1 MMRGMDSRDSQ
12 KDLRDRVRYQIA
24 YEKDITNNPY
34 RPDTFDNN
42 PKDIKTLSNTKPVI
56 SKRASDIKD
65 QVLEGRKKAQ
75 YNKAN
80 SPFMKFSQPVDGR
93 IQQGTFF

>member
-34 RPDTFDNN
+34 RPYTFDNN
-42 PKDIKTLSNTKPVI
+42 PKDIKSLSNTKPVI

-80 SPFMKFSQPVDGR
+80 SGFMRFSTPIDTK
-93 IQQGTFF
+93 IKQGVYF

>member
-1 MMRGMDSRDSQ
+1 MDSRDTE
-12 KDLRDRVRYQIA
+12 KDLRDRARYQIA

-34 RPDTFDNN
+34 RPDTFNNN
-42 PKDIKTLSNTKPVI
+42 PKDIQILSKSKPVI

-80 SPFMKFSQPVDGR
+80 SGFMKFSKPVDDR
-93 IQQGTFF
+93 IKQGIYF